1 MPCGFGPLGGAT
13 RKARAQPKKATQP
26 PKSTNGNSENENLTP
41 FLYHPFTL
49 MTELSK
55 VRSMFHSNY
64 PGHLLIMNLYQVDQK
79 LISAPL
85 QDVEAEVHRA
95 LDRLGRKPPQG
106 EVAITAGSRGITN
119 LVPMTKAAGDWLR
132 KHGAKPFLVPAMGSH
147 NGGTAEGQKQM
158 VESLGLTHAAT
169 GMEIRSSMDCVKV
182 GTVASGDVWM
192 DRHCFD
198 SAGVLILNRVKLHTC
213 FAGPV
218 QSGLTKMM
226 VVGMG
231 KTRSAET
238 FHSARQQKMPGILEE
253 MGTLLVNSGKIYA
266 GLALLEDGFD
276 QTAEIH
282 ALSGDEI
289 LKKEPALLERHRHY
303 FPSLPCDDLNVLV
316 VEEIGKTYSGT
327 GMDTNV
333 IGRRGVH
340 GFEDLTKPKINIVA
354 ALGLTPK
361 AQGNALG
368 VGLADFIT
376 QRLRDAIDEKKTFVN
391 ALTTGDMQRM
401 AIPCTLKDDETLVDQ
416 IRHRYGNLR
425 WMFIPNTL
433 HVEKIWVSPD
443 LADELRKHPRCVV
456 SDRSVPLT
464 FQSGRLKLF

>member
-1 MPCGFGPLGGAT
+1 MDLFA
-13 RKARAQPKKATQP
+13 
-26 PKSTNGNSENENLTP
+26 
-41 FLYHPFTL
+41 
-49 MTELSK
+49 
-55 VRSMFHSNY
+55 
-64 PGHLLIMNLYQVDQK
+64 VDQQ
-79 LISAPL
+79 LVSSPL
-85 QDVEAEVHRA
+85 ADVTVAVRQA
-95 LDRLGRKPPQG
+95 LDGMHLPPPRG

-119 LVPMTKAAGDWLR
+119 LVEITKAAGDWLR
-132 KHGAKPFLVPAMGSH
+132 DHGARPFLVPCMGSH
-147 NGGTAEGQKQM
+147 NGATAEGQQAM
-158 VESLGLTHAAT
+158 VESLGLTPQST
-169 GMEIRSSMDCVKV
+169 GMEIRSSMECIKV

-192 DRHCFD
+192 DRHCFE
-198 SAGVLILNRVKLHTC
+198 SAGVLLLNRVKLHTC

-231 KTRSAET
+231 KIRSAET
-238 FHSARQQKMPGILEE
+238 FHSARPDRMPRILEE
-253 MGTLLVNSGKIYA
+253 MGSLLIRSGKIWA
-266 GLALLEDGFD
+266 GLAILEDGLD

-282 ALSGDEI
+282 ALPAQAI
-289 LKKEPALLERHRHY
+289 LSQEAALLERHRHY

-340 GFEDLTKPKINIVA
+340 GHEDLTQPRIKIIA
-354 ALGLTPK
+354 ALGLTAK

-376 QRLRDAIDEKKTFVN
+376 RRLRDAIDEDKTRIN

-401 AIPCTLKDDETLVDQ
+401 AIPCTLPDDETLVATLRQ
-416 IRHRYGNLR
+416 RYGDRR

-433 HVEKIWVSPD
+433 HVEKIWVSRD
-443 LADELRKHPRCVV
+443 LAEELCKHPQCRV
-456 SDRSVPLT
+456 SDQAVPLK
-464 FQSGRLKLF
+464 FRAGRLQLF

>member
-1 MPCGFGPLGGAT
+1 
-13 RKARAQPKKATQP
+13 
-26 PKSTNGNSENENLTP
+26 
-41 FLYHPFTL
+41 
-49 MTELSK
+49 
-55 VRSMFHSNY
+55 
-64 PGHLLIMNLYQVDQK
+64 MNLYQVDQK
-79 LISAPL
+79 LVSAPL
-85 QDVEAEVHRA
+85 KDVAAEVHRA
-95 LDRLGRKPPQG
+95 LDRMGHKPPQG
-106 EVAITAGSRGITN
+106 EVAITAGSRGISN
-119 LVPMTKAAGDWLR
+119 IACITKAVGDWLR

-147 NGGTAEGQKQM
+147 NGATAEGQQKM
-158 VESLGLTHAAT
+158 VESLGLTREAT

-192 DRHCFD
+192 DRHCFE
-198 SAGVLILNRVKLHTC
+198 SAGVLILNRIKLHTC
-213 FAGPV
+213 FAGAV

-231 KTRSAET
+231 KIRSAET
-238 FHSARQQKMPGILEE
+238 FHSARPDRMPRILEE
-253 MGTLLVNSGKIYA
+253 MGSLLVKSGKIWG

-289 LKKEPALLERHRHY
+289 LSKEPALLERHRHY

-316 VEEIGKTYSGT
+316 VDEIGKTYSGT

-340 GFEDLTKPKINIVA
+340 GYEDLTKPKISIIA

-401 AIPCTLKDDETLVDQ
+401 AIPCTLKDDEALVAQ
-416 IRHRYGNLR
+416 IRQRYGDRR
-425 WMFIPNTL
+425 WMLIPNTL
-433 HVEKIWVSPD
+433 HVEKIFVSED
-443 LADELRKHPRCVV
+443 LAKELRSQPKCQVASEPT
-456 SDRSVPLT
+456 PLS
-464 FQSGRLKLF
+464 FNQGRLSLFQ